1 MNSEA
6 YTNDWNAMAERFNV
20 PVQKLLD
27 MQMSFKEEILVN
39 DITEKLI
46 EDLKQQ
52 EEFAE
57 DKDLTYDEMLEKYPE
72 SLPSYEIL
80 YCDGDGGFLYVQS
93 FSEEI
98 EDNRVGFE
106 IGPTLGT
113 NWAAMSFRSLNKIQ
127 EILEQGL

>member
-1 MNSEA
+1 MSKCA
-6 YTNDWNAMAERFNV
+6 YVNDWEAMAERFNV
-20 PVQKLLD
+20 PLQRLLD

-39 DITEKLI
+39 DKTEEII
-46 EDLKQQ
+46 EDFKKQ

-57 DKDLTYDEMLEKYPE
+57 DKDLDYDEMLEKYPE
-72 SLPSYEIL
+72 YLPSYEIL
-80 YCDGDGGFLYVQS
+80 YCDGDGGFLYAQS
-93 FSEEI
+93 YSEEI

-127 EILEQGL
+127 EILEQGM